1 LKLNRFDYLLNFFK
15 CRNSSD
21 IPLRVAYAITIHKS
35 QGLTLECAFVDITGK
50 NEHGQVFV
58 AFSRVKEVKDL
69 ILKGFGKPRYKRIA
83 QKRKDSKLRQVK
95 KTLEFIEKRA
105 AHTKK
110 VLKKVGF

>member
-1 LKLNRFDYLLNFFK
+1 MLHTPLQYTKARDLLWNVH
-15 CRNSSD
+15 
-21 IPLRVAYAITIHKS
+21 LLV
-35 QGLTLECAFVDITGK
+35 FVDITGK

-105 AHTKK
+105 AYTKK